1 MRLRELS
8 SPREGDDVELGRE
21 ERDRWVCC
29 RTGYL
34 TNVRPKPARV
44 GYKRVSVT
52 PSPEFSPHKAPIS
65 FPLFLFPFSPFF
77 FFLPTSRRRYVARR
91 GCPCTIESFRFY
103 EAAIVGVIHVE
114 IRYGHY
120 ARRIQKIFRQLKNSE
135 QENRPS
141 RKRLEYKEV
150 SKDFTNYGY
159 LLHSCPKLIS
169 LDIATAILCLS
180 WK

>member
-8 SPREGDDVELGRE
+8 FSPCEGDDVELGRE

-65 FPLFLFPFSPFF
+65 FPLFLSPFSPFF
-77 FFLPTSRRRYVARR
+77 SSFLPRVDALLDVVALARSKVSGFMKRLLSACRNTLRALCSR
-91 GCPCTIESFRFY
+91 IESRKAFDNWKTRSKRTDRLVS
-103 EAAIVGVIHVE
+103 ALNIKRCLKE
-114 IRYGHY
+114 ILQ
-120 ARRIQKIFRQLKNSE
+120 IMDIFTPFLFE
-135 QENRPS
+135 T
-141 RKRLEYKEV
+141 Y
-150 SKDFTNYGY
+150 F
-159 LLHSCPKLIS
+159 I
-169 LDIATAILCLS
+169 
-180 WK
+180 